1 MACTF
6 AYVGLK
12 IHKEPFLAPK
22 THDLTYLSS
31 SIVKFSLDYKGIQ
44 LEMCSTYENEV
55 NLKTTQVRK
64 GLWRNWKM
72 LTLKT
77 QEEVGKITHQSIDVD
92 SRK

>member
-1 MACTF
+1 MVEITIF
-6 AYVGLK
+6 L
-12 IHKEPFLAPK
+12 LAPRVK
-22 THDLTYLSS
+22 TTGNSVVDSS
-31 SIVKFSLDYKGIQ
+31 LFKPPATAHSFP
-44 LEMCSTYENEV
+44 TYENEV